1 MNYHSIEKT
10 TRSSQKAAESELGVG
25 CSSLLHLLLYDPIRS
40 IAIDVMH
47 NHFLGTG
54 KHVFNLFISDNLI
67 SKEELVE
74 IDNNSEP
81 FIVPNNIGRLP
92 THISS
97 NQGSFTAAPSDH
109 YQGWLLYICAHMQ
122 YSLKSYFKHF

>member
-1 MNYHSIEKT
+1 
-10 TRSSQKAAESELGVG
+10 
-25 CSSLLHLLLYDPIRS
+25 
-40 IAIDVMH
+40 MH
-47 NHFLGTG
+47 NLFLGTG
-54 KHVFNLFISDNLI
+54 KHVFNLWISDNLI

-97 NQGSFTAAPSDH
+97 NHGSFTAASSNH
-109 YQGWLLYICAHMQ
+109 YQGWLLYVRTCSIP
-122 YSLKSYFKHF
+122 

>member
-25 CSSLLHLLLYDPIRS
+25 FNSLLHLLLYDPIRS

-47 NHFLGTG
+47 NLFLGTG
-54 KHVFNLFISDNLI
+54 KHVFNLWISDNLI
-67 SKEELVE
+67 SKEELIE
-74 IDNNSEP
+74 IDNNSKP

-92 THISS
+92 THVCS
-97 NQGSFTAAPSDH
+97 NHGSFTAAPSDH